1 MDNNNNKNYLNDILV
16 DGVALLTSPK
26 LKFPRELSN
35 EDRIMLFQRMIK
47 YFEIQE
53 EYLQCAALE
62 KPLYKYIIK
71 QKHDTYGQNKQTRVK
86 NSLSSSQAS

>member
-1 MDNNNNKNYLNDILV
+1 MNNEKNYLDDILNK
-16 DGVALLTSPK
+16 GVKLLTSPK

-35 EDRIMLFQRMIK
+35 EDRILLFQRMIK
-47 YFEIQE
+47 YYEVKE

-71 QKHDTYGQNKQTRVK
+71 QKHDTYGRTKQTRVK